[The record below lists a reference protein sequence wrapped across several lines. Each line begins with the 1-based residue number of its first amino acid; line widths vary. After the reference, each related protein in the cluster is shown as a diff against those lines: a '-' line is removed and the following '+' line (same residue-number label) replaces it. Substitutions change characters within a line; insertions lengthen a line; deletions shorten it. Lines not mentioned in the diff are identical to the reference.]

1 LAALT
6 KLEHLDL
13 SRNRITAVPDS
24 LATLTNLEGVD
35 LHENQITA
43 IPDSL
48 AALTKLGYFNLQ
60 ISAIPDSLAALTNL
74 EYLHL
79 YGNRI
84 TAIPDSLAG
93 LPEALRLELDENPLP
108 GELAEVAGL
117 GWERLRGYLKERAQ
131 KGVRQWKV
139 KLLLVGEGGVGKT
152 NLLRRL
158 EGEIFQVNLDPTHSL
173 EIRDL
178 LLPHPSEA
186 GVMLE
191 CRAWDFGGQDFYH
204 ATHQFFYSGKSV
216 FLLVWN
222 ARENIQQGKLTS
234 WLDRIQAL
242 APDSPVLLVATW
254 ADKIQPNIPLAELKE
269 KYPQVV
275 DLYAVDNE
283 SGNGVDG
290 VRAALQREGAAL
302 EHVGQRR
309 PASWVKAT
317 EAIRQQSEPYAE
329 FSRFRKLADDN
340 GVTEFD
346 TFAEYLCHTG
356 EITFFPRNPI
366 YQPEQAELRG
376 WVVLKPDWLLQ
387 NVSHLLTDPEIA
399 GKAGIVR
406 VEEQRRI
413 WHDCSN
419 LVQEFLLR
427 MMDHFD
433 LAYRTETHPVHS
445 IVVELSPEDRPADV
459 NPLWEKAAEESGASE
474 VALEYRFETTIP
486 PGLPTWF
493 IARSHRFTTPERHWR
508 RGALMSD
515 EGGRHWALL
524 QADLD
529 GRKVALAAR
538 GPVPQN
544 FFALLRDCFEGTL
557 RRFPGLLPRVERVVP
572 CPKRGCKGDFKVSD
586 LEAYLAE
593 VQRPEDEFIR
603 CHGCRSNHWIAS
615 LLFGIRP
622 AGLQVALQRLM
633 ETHHQELLSLVQ
645 REFTESFHR
654 EQSLGESHCPSVFTL
669 ELERLPDILPSQLE
683 AWWRDMTNCPV
694 PACLTLYCEQPGEWH
709 PVKSYRIEPPGRRL
723 VELAPPLKK
732 LAVLFKAA
740 GPLVANPVMASMAA
754 LAEAGAERW
763 GGRRGGQNLGAGG
776 IPVGET
782 RGQAFA
788 FCAAPAFGGNRAA
801 GAGLLGR
808 VGESGYQAVS
818 LLVAL
823 RGTCEAASEGVR
835 G

>member
-1 LAALT
+1 MGKRSSQETWDGCTIGAMSEVDRKGKRLGLAKAERRIENARVTGETELYLT
-6 KLEHLDL
+6 DLEL
-13 SRNRITAVPDS
+13 AV
-24 LATLTNLEGVD
+24 
-35 LHENQITA
+35 

-48 AALTKLGYFNLQ
+48 AGLTKLEYLGLSGNK
-60 ISAIPDSLAALTNL
+60 IGAIPDSLAALTNL
-74 EYLHL
+74 RQLYLS
-79 YGNRI
+79 GNQI
-84 TAIPDSLAG
+84 TALPEWLAALTKLERLDLSGNQISAVPDSLVE
-93 LPEALRLELDENPLP
+93 LPEALYLRLDGNPLP
-108 GELAEVAGL
+108 GELAEVARL

-131 KGVRQWKV
+131 EGVRQWKV

-158 EGEIFQVNLDPTHSL
+158 KGESFQVNLDPTHSL

-178 LLPHPSEA
+178 LLPHPAEA
-186 GVMLE
+186 GVTLE

-204 ATHQFFYSGKSV
+204 ATHQFFYSGKSI

-283 SGNGVDG
+283 SGSGVDG
-290 VRAALQREGAAL
+290 VRSALRRMGAAL
-302 EHVGQRR
+302 EHVGQWR
-309 PASWVKAT
+309 PATWVKAT

-366 YQPEQAELRG
+366 YQPEQAERRD

-387 NVSHLLTDPEIA
+387 QVSHLFTDPEIA

-406 VEEQRRI
+406 AEEQRRI
-413 WHDCSN
+413 WRDCPN

-544 FFALLRDCFEGTL
+544 FLALLRDCFDGTL

-593 VQRPEDEFIR
+593 DEFIR
-603 CHGCRSNHWIAS
+603 CHGCRSRLGIAS
-615 LLFGIRP
+615 LLFGIHP
-622 AGLQVALQRLM
+622 AGLQVALERLSHGM
-633 ETHHQELLSLVQ
+633 ETQQQELLALAQ

-669 ELERLPDILPSQLE
+669 ELERLPDVLPSQLE
-683 AWWRDMTNCPV
+683 AWWRDMTDRPE
-694 PACLTLYCEQPGEWH
+694 PARLTLYCEQPGEWH
-709 PVKSYRIEPPGRRL
+709 PVKSYRIEPPGRDC
-723 VELAPPLKK
+723 
-732 LAVLFKAA
+732 
-740 GPLVANPVMASMAA
+740 
-754 LAEAGAERW
+754 W
-763 GGRRGGQNLGAGG
+763 GGLVKVATKQFHYLWLCEKHAKPHMREWG
-776 IPVGET
+776 
-782 RGQAFA
+782 
-788 FCAAPAFGGNRAA
+788 
-801 GAGLLGR
+801 
-808 VGESGYQAVS
+808 SG
-818 LLVAL
+818 
-823 RGTCEAASEGVR
+823 
-835 G
+835 

>member
-1 LAALT
+1 
-6 KLEHLDL
+6 
-13 SRNRITAVPDS
+13 
-24 LATLTNLEGVD
+24 LATLANLQV
-35 LHENQITA
+35 LHLYGNQIST
-43 IPDSL
+43 
-48 AALTKLGYFNLQ
+48 
-60 ISAIPDSLAALTNL
+60 IPDSLAALTNL
-74 EYLHL
+74 RHL
-79 YGNRI
+79 DLSWNQI
-84 TAIPDSLAG
+84 SAVQNSLVAM
-93 LPEALRLELDENPLP
+93 PEALVLQLDGNPLP
-108 GELAEVAGL
+108 GELAEVASL
-117 GWERLRGYLKERAQ
+117 GWKRLRAYLKERAL

-152 NLLRRL
+152 DLLRRL
-158 EGEIFQVNLDPTHSL
+158 HSL

-186 GVMLE
+186 GVTLE

-204 ATHQFFYSGKSV
+204 ATHQFFYSGKSI

-269 KYPQVV
+269 KYSQVKG
-275 DLYAVDNE
+275 LYAVDNE
-283 SGNGVDG
+283 SGNGVEG
-290 VRAALQREGAAL
+290 VRGALQREGAAL
-302 EHVGQRR
+302 EHVGQPR

-317 EAIRQQSEPYAE
+317 EAIRRQSEPYAE
-329 FSRFRKLADDN
+329 FSGFRKLADQN

-346 TFAEYLCHTG
+346 TYAEYLCHTG

-366 YQPEQAELRG
+366 YQPEQAELRD

-387 NVSHLLTDPEIA
+387 QVSHLLTDPEIA
-399 GKAGIVR
+399 GKAGVVR
-406 VEEQRRI
+406 AEEQRRI
-413 WHDCSN
+413 WHDCPN

-445 IVVELSPEDRPADV
+445 VVVELSPEDRPADV
-459 NPLWEKAAEESGASE
+459 NPLWEKAGAGTGASE

-515 EGGRHWALL
+515 EGARHWALL

-538 GPVPQN
+538 GPMPQN

-572 CPKRGCKGDFKVSD
+572 CPKPGCRGDFKVSD

-593 VQRPEDEFIR
+593 DEFIR
-603 CHGCRSNHWIAS
+603 CHGCRSRLGIAS

-622 AGLQVALQRLM
+622 IGLQVALERLM
-633 ETHHQELLSLVQ
+633 ETQHQELLSLVL
-645 REFTESFHR
+645 REFTKSFHR

-669 ELERLPDILPSQLE
+669 ELERLPAVLPSLVE
-683 AWWRDMTNCPV
+683 NWWRDATDRPE

-723 VELAPPLKK
+723 VELAPHLKK

-740 GPLVANPVMASMAA
+740 GLLVARPAMVSMGA
-754 LAEAGAERW
+754 LADAGAERW
-763 GGRRGGQNLGAGG
+763 TGGEDETSGLEESRWAKRADRLSLFTLRRLLQEIAPREQDCWGGLMKVLTKQFHYLWLCEKHAK
-776 IPVGET
+776 PH
-782 RGQAFA
+782 
-788 FCAAPAFGGNRAA
+788 
-801 GAGLLGR
+801 
-808 VGESGYQAVS
+808 
-818 LLVAL
+818 L
-823 RGTCEAASEGVR
+823 REW
-835 G
+835 

>member
-1 LAALT
+1 
-6 KLEHLDL
+6 
-13 SRNRITAVPDS
+13 V
-24 LATLTNLEGVD
+24 
-35 LHENQITA
+35 
-43 IPDSL
+43 
-48 AALTKLGYFNLQ
+48 
-60 ISAIPDSLAALTNL
+60 
-74 EYLHL
+74 
-79 YGNRI
+79 
-84 TAIPDSLAG
+84 G
-93 LPEALRLELDENPLP
+93 LPEASHLDLGGNPLP
-108 GELAEVAGL
+108 GELAEVASL
-117 GWERLRGYLKERAQ
+117 GWKRLRGYLKERARRAL
-131 KGVRQWKV
+131 RQWKV

-158 EGEIFQVNLDPTHSL
+158 KGESFQVNLDPTHSL

-186 GVMLE
+186 GVTLE

-204 ATHQFFYSGKSV
+204 ATHQFFYSGKSIFV
-216 FLLVWN
+216 LVWN

-269 KYPQVV
+269 KYPQVA

-290 VRAALQREGAAL
+290 VRAALQRMGAAL
-302 EHVGQRR
+302 DHVGQPR
-309 PASWVKAT
+309 PATWVKAT
-317 EAIRQQSEPYAE
+317 EAIRQQPEPYAE

-346 TFAEYLCHTG
+346 TFAEYLCRTG

-366 YQPEQAELRG
+366 YQPEQAELRD

-387 NVSHLLTDPEIA
+387 QVSHLLTDPEIA
-399 GKAGIVR
+399 GKAGIVTAK
-406 VEEQRRI
+406 EQRRI
-413 WHDCSN
+413 WHDCPN

-572 CPKRGCKGDFKVSD
+572 CPKPGCKGDFKVSD

-593 VQRPEDEFIR
+593 DEFIR
-603 CHGCRSNHWIAS
+603 CHGCRSRHGIAS

-622 AGLQVALQRLM
+622 IGLQVALERLM
-633 ETHHQELLSLVQ
+633 ETQHQELLSLVQ

-683 AWWRDMTNCPV
+683 AWWRDVTDRPE
-694 PACLTLYCEQPGEWH
+694 PARLTLYCEQPGEWH

-723 VELAPPLKK
+723 VELGPHLKK

-763 GGRRGGQNLGAGG
+763 AGG
-776 IPVGET
+776 VEDEISGLEEARWAKRADRLSLFT
-782 RGQAFA
+782 LRRLLEEI
-788 FCAAPAFGGNRAA
+788 APQERDCWGG
-801 GAGLLGR
+801 
-808 VGESGYQAVS
+808 
-818 LLVAL
+818 LVKVATKQFHYLWLCKEHRKAHL
-823 RGTCEAASEGVR
+823 RE
-835 G
+835 